1 MMARVLITL
10 TLRAVYLSL
19 LNMFH
24 IVCVRKAIT
33 IYYIVGTVIFLQR
46 GQDKKTSIG
55 PSNCS
60 RIYFFLSD
68 TIYTILFRAG
78 NMLIKKY

>member
-24 IVCVRKAIT
+24 IVCVRKAI
-33 IYYIVGTVIFLQR
+33 IYYIVGTVTFLQR

-60 RIYFFLSD
+60 RIFFFLSD